1 MKAIQGYFAAINTI
15 IIEKSLK
22 KDLIYN
28 IIKGVSDFLALKG
41 ENILMCKEFG
51 NEEHILL
58 CDFYEENDTL
68 D

>member
-1 MKAIQGYFAAINTI
+1 
-15 IIEKSLK
+15 LK